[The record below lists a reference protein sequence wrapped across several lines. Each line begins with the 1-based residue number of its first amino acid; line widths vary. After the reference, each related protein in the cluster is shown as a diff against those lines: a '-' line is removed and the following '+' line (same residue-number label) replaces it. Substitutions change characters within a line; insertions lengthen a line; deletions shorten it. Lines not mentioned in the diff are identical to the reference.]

1 MVGAVLLDTAAVVR
15 PARSGST
22 FPGAKAE
29 AAARLARTRNLRKN
43 MMMGTRKGAAGV
55 DIRPKGR
62 ACFTTNLKLKRG
74 KETLA
79 TGRRCVGTA
88 VTIFA
93 YIYRIANT
101 LADTTVLGALHVSRA
116 CASGG
121 GTVSS

>member
-62 ACFTTNLKLKRG
+62 ACFTTNLKLFASPHK
-74 KETLA
+74 
-79 TGRRCVGTA
+79 CVLLDE
-88 VTIFA
+88 I
-93 YIYRIANT
+93 
-101 LADTTVLGALHVSRA
+101 LHA
-116 CASGG
+116 FE
-121 GTVSS
+121 